1 MKKKL
6 LFLLT
11 SIVLLFSLTSCTT
24 FKASGLSATVKTADY
39 DVVGYM
45 DETIHFNK
53 FLGTSGGS
61 NLANITG
68 DATESEINSEIA
80 DQIFMHGGD
89 AIINMNIDY
98 GASFL
103 NLLGNAITYGIWAP
117 SKAHVTGTIVKYKD
131 SVTM

>member
-11 SIVLLFSLTSCTT
+11 SIVLVFSLTSCTT

-61 NLANITG
+61 NLANMG
-68 DATESEINSEIA
+68 ADATESAINTEIA
-80 DQIFMHGGD
+80 KQIVMHD
-89 AIINMNIDY
+89 ADAVINMDIDY

-103 NLLGNAITYGIWAP
+103 NMLGNAITYGIWAP

-131 SVTM
+131 NVAM